1 MSKLF
6 GWLFPSREIEL
17 KSTKRTRGNQN
28 YSQRISK
35 RDIYNTLPFKT
46 IAVINQKGG
55 VGKTTS
61 TINIGAGL
69 SRLKKKV
76 LLIDFDPQAN
86 LTDGLGIDE
95 DSLQYSIYDVIV
107 GNCDIHDAII
117 LKDGLSIVPSSMML
131 VRSIRESIA
140 NKRRNFMLR
149 DALRFLDRNE
159 FDYIL
164 IDCPPSLGFLSLNA
178 LIASHEVYIPVQ
190 PEYLALKGIRKILN
204 AVTYVNSHGNEDL
217 MIKAIFGTRY
227 DKRKKHHQEVVQK
240 VKEYFGDQ
248 YLYAIRE
255 NITLAES
262 TSYGKPVFNYQPKS
276 HGAEDYMSLCRIIL
290 KLDGN
295 SNYRQ
300 R

>member
-17 KSTKRTRGNQN
+17 KSTKRTRGNQT

-35 RDIYNTLPFKT
+35 RDNYNNLPFKT

-95 DSLQYSIYDVIV
+95 DSLEHSIYDVIV

-117 LKDGLSIVPSSMML
+117 LKDGLSIVPSSMLL
-131 VRSIRESIA
+131 VRSIRESIS

-178 LIASHEVYIPVQ
+178 LIAAHEVYIPVQ

-295 SNYRQ
+295 SNHR
-300 R
+300 RR